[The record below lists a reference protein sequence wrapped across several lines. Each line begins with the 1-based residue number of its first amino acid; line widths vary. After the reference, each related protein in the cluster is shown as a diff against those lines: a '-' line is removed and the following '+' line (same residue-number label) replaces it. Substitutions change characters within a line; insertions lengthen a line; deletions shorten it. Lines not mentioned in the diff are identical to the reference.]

1 MKCLARRVGAIAGL
15 PLAALLAA
23 SAPNT
28 AHATAQAKKIAEKV
42 FPFVANGDVV
52 IESMNGRIA
61 IESWD
66 RNDVR
71 VQITR
76 VVRAADDAQAEA
88 LLKELKADVNV
99 TPGRIEIVSRY
110 PKRREKM
117 DLWDF
122 LGRKV
127 ASMDIHYYL
136 QVPRSTALSL
146 ETTNGDIQVRG
157 VTRGIDATTTNG
169 DVKIAGGGGSIEAG
183 TTNGELRLLGVSGD
197 VMGRTTNGS
206 VRAEVRALDAN
217 GKVELAT
224 TNGNVVLSLPA
235 TLKATLTAGTTNGK
249 VMTSFPLTV
258 NGAMSSK
265 SIEGTI
271 GGGKGAVLE
280 LSTTNGNIQI
290 LKVGERS
297 EP

>member
-1 MKCLARRVGAIAGL
+1 VGAIAGL
-15 PLAALLAA
+15 PLAVVLVA

-28 AHATAQAKKIAEKV
+28 AHATAQVKKVAEKV
-42 FPFVANGDVV
+42 FPFAANGDVV
-52 IESMNGRIA
+52 IQSMNGRIA

-66 RNDVR
+66 RSDVR

-99 TPGRIEIVSRY
+99 TPRRIEIVSRY

-136 QVPRSTALSL
+136 QVPRSTALRL

-183 TTNGELRLLGVSGD
+183 TTNGELQILGVSGD

-206 VRAEVRALDAN
+206 VRAEVRSLDAN

-265 SIEGTI
+265 SIQGTI

-280 LSTTNGNIQI
+280 LSTTNGNIEI